1 MDDALRVNAR
11 HLYEVEGLSIR
22 QVAVKLGIG
31 RKKAARLLSS
41 SDLKRSMPDSIIK
54 PYERLIGEWY
64 AGYPFLRAT
73 QVFERLKSY
82 GYTGGYTAV
91 KEYTARYRRKKKKEA
106 FYELEFLPG
115 EEAQVDWMQWS
126 FPFGIVYGFAFILSY
141 SRYLYAGFYPRQS
154 MEFFL
159 DGHISALREINGVPQ
174 RMRYDNLKS
183 VVITRKPEI
192 VYNAR
197 FLDFARHY
205 GFAIHA
211 CNPGKGNE
219 KGRVERVIRDMEE
232 FIKPETFSSID
243 DLNKRFSIWRSE
255 RNRRIHRTT
264 RKRPVDAILEERL
277 KPLPAIQYKAYR
289 CIPAHITKT
298 GFVDFETNRYSVP
311 SSCSQ
316 MTATILAYH
325 DRIDIVVN
333 DRIRDRIVAS
343 HKRSFG
349 RQDKIENPAHR
360 ERILDR
366 TNQEFK
372 QRRIYQLMK
381 GMDESIKVFLNRAE
395 EEGEDVLATA
405 YTLFRLLRTNA
416 KGSLISAAREAVNGK
431 IYKTSYI
438 QSLLQP
444 YEKMNNP
451 VKPQNQGLLTINY
464 RGRDLLDYD
473 KLI

>member
-1 MDDALRVNAR
+1 MDDALRINAK
-11 HLYEVEGLSIR
+11 HLYEVERLSIR

-41 SDLKRSMPDSIIK
+41 SDLKRSVRDGIIT

-64 AGYPFLRAT
+64 SEYPFLRAT
-73 QVFERLKSY
+73 QAFERLKSY
-82 GYTGGYTAV
+82 GYTGGYYTV
-91 KEYTARYRRKKKKEA
+91 KEYTARYRKKKKKEA
-106 FYELEFLPG
+106 FHELTFLPG

-126 FPFGIVYGFAFILSY
+126 FPFGVVYGFAFILSY
-141 SRYLYAGFYPRQS
+141 SRYLYARFYPKAS

-159 DGHISALREINGVPQ
+159 DGHISALKEISGCPQ

-183 VVITRKPEI
+183 VVLKRKPEI
-192 VYNAR
+192 VYNPQ

-232 FIKPETFSSID
+232 FIKPEKFSSID
-243 DLNKRFSIWRSE
+243 DLNKRFSVWRIE

-264 RKRPVDAILEERL
+264 GSMPAEAISEERL
-277 KPLPAIQYKAYR
+277 KPLPAITYKAYR
-289 CIPAHITKT
+289 CVPAHVTKT

-316 MTATILAYH
+316 MTGTILAYPELLE
-325 DRIDIVVN
+325 IVIK
-333 DRIRDRIVAS
+333 DKRVAS

-349 RQDKIENPAHR
+349 RQEKIENPAHR

-366 TNQEFK
+366 TNPEFK
-372 QRRIYQLMK
+372 QKRIYQLMM
-381 GMDESIKVFLNRAE
+381 GMDESIKLFLNRAE
-395 EEGEDVLATA
+395 EEGEDILAA
-405 YTLFRLLRTNA
+405 SHTLFRLLRTNA
-416 KGSLISAAREAVNGK
+416 KGSLVSAVREAVSGK
-431 IYKTSYI
+431 IYKISYI
-438 QSLLQP
+438 QSLLQNK
-444 YEKMNNP
+444 ETMNNP
-451 VKPQNQGLLTINY
+451 VQPQNQGLLEINY
-464 RGRDLLDYD
+464 EGRELADYD

>member
-1 MDDALRVNAR
+1 MGDALRINAK
-11 HLYEVEGLSIR
+11 HLHEVEKLSIR

-41 SDLKRSMPDSIIK
+41 CDVKKEVPVGIIN

-64 AGYPFLRAT
+64 SEYPFLRAT
-73 QVFERLKSY
+73 QAFERLKSY
-82 GYTGGYTAV
+82 GYTGGYGTV
-91 KEYTARYRRKKKKEA
+91 KEYTIRYRRKKKRES
-106 FYELEFLPG
+106 FHELEFLPG

-126 FPFGIVYGFAFILSY
+126 FPFGVVYGFAFILSY
-141 SRYLYAGFYPRQS
+141 SRYLYARFYPKAS

-159 DGHISALREINGVPQ
+159 DGHISALKEISGCPR

-183 VVITRKPEI
+183 VVIKRKPEI
-192 VYNAR
+192 AYNTQ

-232 FIKPETFSSID
+232 FIKPEKFSSID
-243 DLNKRFSIWRSE
+243 DLNKRFSVWRIE
-255 RNRRIHRTT
+255 RNKRIHRTT
-264 RKRPVDAILEERL
+264 GKKPAEAILEERL
-277 KPLPAIQYKAYR
+277 KTLPAIPYKAYR
-289 CIPAHITKT
+289 CIPAHVTKT

-316 MTATILAYH
+316 MTGTILAYPEH
-325 DRIDIVVN
+325 LEIVIK
-333 DRIRDRIVAS
+333 DKRVAS

-349 RQDKIENPAHR
+349 RQEKIENPSHR

-366 TNQEFK
+366 TNPEFK
-372 QRRIYQLMK
+372 QKRIYQLMM
-381 GMDESIKVFLNRAE
+381 GMDESIRQFLNCAE
-395 EEGEDVLATA
+395 EEGEDILAA
-405 YTLFRLLRTNA
+405 SYTLFSLLRTNA
-416 KGSLISAAREAVNGK
+416 KESLVSAVREAVSGQ
-431 IYKTSYI
+431 IYKASYI

-444 YEKMNNP
+444 KDTMNNP
-451 VKPQNQGLLTINY
+451 VRPQNHGLLEINY
-464 RGRDLLDYD
+464 KGRELSDYD

>member
-1 MDDALRVNAR
+1 MDDALRINAR

-22 QVAVKLGIG
+22 QVAVKMGIG

-41 SDLKRSMPDSIIK
+41 SNLKRSVQESIIQ

-64 AGYPFLRAT
+64 GEYPFFRAT
-73 QVFERLKSY
+73 QIFERLKSY

-91 KEYTARYRRKKKKEA
+91 KEYTVRYRRKKKKEA
-106 FYELEFLPG
+106 FHELTFLPG

-126 FPFGIVYGFAFILSY
+126 FPFGVVYGFAFILSY

-159 DGHISALREINGVPQ
+159 DGHISALQEINGVPQ

-192 VYNAR
+192 VYNTQ

-232 FIKPETFSSID
+232 FIKPETFTSID
-243 DLNKRFSIWRSE
+243 DLNKRFSIWRAE

-264 RKRPVDAILEERL
+264 KKRPVDSISEERL

-316 MTATILAYH
+316 MTGTILAYPKH
-325 DRIDIVVN
+325 IEIVIPKVG
-333 DRIRDRIVAS
+333 AS
-343 HKRSFG
+343 KR
-349 RQDKIENPAHR
+349 K
-360 ERILDR
+360 
-366 TNQEFK
+366 T
-372 QRRIYQLMK
+372 RRSHLTK
-381 GMDESIKVFLNRAE
+381 
-395 EEGEDVLATA
+395 
-405 YTLFRLLRTNA
+405 
-416 KGSLISAAREAVNGK
+416 
-431 IYKTSYI
+431 
-438 QSLLQP
+438 
-444 YEKMNNP
+444 
-451 VKPQNQGLLTINY
+451 GLLAD
-464 RGRDLLDYD
+464 RRR
-473 KLI
+473 

>member
-1 MDDALRVNAR
+1 MDDALRINAR
-11 HLYEVEGLSIR
+11 HLREVEGLSIR

-41 SDLKRSMPDSIIK
+41 SDLKKSVPDSIIK

-64 AGYPFLRAT
+64 SEYPFLRAT
-73 QVFERLKSY
+73 QAFERLKSY

-91 KEYTARYRRKKKKEA
+91 KEYTFRYRRKKKKEA
-106 FYELEFLPG
+106 FHELTFLPG

-126 FPFGIVYGFAFILSY
+126 FPFGVVYGFAFILSY
-141 SRYLYAGFYPRQS
+141 SRYLYAGFYPRHS

-159 DGHISALREINGVPQ
+159 DGHISALREIGGVP
-174 RMRYDNLKS
+174 RGMRYDNLKS
-183 VVITRKPEI
+183 VVLKRKPEI
-192 VYNAR
+192 VYNTQ

-243 DLNKRFSIWRSE
+243 DLNKRFSLWRKE
-255 RNRRIHRTT
+255 RNSRIHRTT
-264 RKRPVDAILEERL
+264 KKKPVDALSEERL
-277 KPLPAIQYKAYR
+277 KPLPCIPYKAYR
-289 CIPAHITKT
+289 CIPAHVTKT

-311 SSCSQ
+311 SSYSQ
-316 MTATILAYH
+316 MTGTILTYPEY
-325 DRIDIVVN
+325 IEIVIK
-333 DRIRDRIVAS
+333 DKRVAS

-349 RQDKIENPAHR
+349 RQEKIENPSHR

-366 TNQEFK
+366 TNPEFK
-372 QRRIYQLMK
+372 QKRIYQLMM
-381 GMDESIKVFLNRAE
+381 GMDESIRQFLNCAE
-395 EEGEDVLATA
+395 EEGEDILAA
-405 YTLFRLLRTNA
+405 SHTLFRLIRTNA
-416 KGSLISAAREAVNGK
+416 KESLVSAVREAVTSN
-431 IYKTSYI
+431 IYKVSYV

-444 YEKMNNP
+444 GITVNNP
-451 VKPQNQGLLTINY
+451 VRPQNQGLLEINY
-464 RGRDLLDYD
+464 EGRELSDYD

>member
-1 MDDALRVNAR
+1 MDEALRINAR

-22 QVAVKLGIG
+22 QVAAKLGMG

-41 SDLKRSMPDSIIK
+41 SDLKRNARDGIIK

-64 AGYPFLRAT
+64 AEYPFLRAT

-82 GYTGGYTAV
+82 GYTGGYYSV
-91 KEYTARYRRKKKKEA
+91 KEHTFRYRKKKKKES
-106 FYELEFLPG
+106 FQELDFLPG

-126 FPFGIVYGFAFILSY
+126 FPFGTVYGFAFILSY
-141 SRYLYAGFYPRQS
+141 SRYLYARFYPRHS

-159 DGHISALREINGVPQ
+159 DGHISALKEISGCPQ

-183 VVITRKPEI
+183 VVPKRKPEMA
-192 VYNAR
+192 YNTQ

-205 GFAIHA
+205 GFAVHA

-232 FIKPETFSSID
+232 FIKPEKFSSID
-243 DLNKRFSIWRSE
+243 DLNKRFSVWRQE
-255 RNRRIHRTT
+255 RNRRMHRTT
-264 RKRPVDAILEERL
+264 GKMPVDALLEERL
-277 KPLPAIQYKAYR
+277 KPLPAITYKAYR
-289 CIPAHITKT
+289 CVPVHVTKT

-316 MTATILAYH
+316 MTGTMLAYPGH
-325 DRIDIVVN
+325 IEIVIK
-333 DRIRDRIVAS
+333 DKIVAS

-349 RQDKIENPAHR
+349 RQEKMENPAHR

-366 TNQEFK
+366 TNPEFK
-372 QRRIYQLMK
+372 QRRIYQLMT
-381 GMDESIKVFLNRAE
+381 GMDESIKLFLNRAE
-395 EEGEDVLATA
+395 EEGEDVLAA
-405 YTLFRLLRTNA
+405 SYTLFRLLRTNA
-416 KGSLISAAREAVNGK
+416 RESLVSAVRDAASGK
-431 IYKTSYI
+431 IHKTSYI
-438 QSLLQP
+438 QSLLQNK
-444 YEKMNNP
+444 ETMNNP
-451 VKPQNQGLLTINY
+451 VRPQNQGLLDINY
-464 RGRDLLDYD
+464 EGRELADYD

>member
-1 MDDALRVNAR
+1 MDDTLRINAR

-22 QVAVKLGIG
+22 QVAVKMGIG

-91 KEYTARYRRKKKKEA
+91 KEYTVRYRRKKKKEA
-106 FYELEFLPG
+106 FHELTFLPG

-126 FPFGIVYGFAFILSY
+126 FPFGTVYGFAFILSY

-159 DGHISALREINGVPQ
+159 DGHISALREIGGVP
-174 RMRYDNLKS
+174 RGMRYDNLKS

-192 VYNAR
+192 VYNTQ

-264 RKRPVDAILEERL
+264 KKRPVDALSEERL
-277 KPLPAIQYKAYR
+277 KTLPAIQYKAYR
-289 CIPAHITKT
+289 CIPAHVTKT

-316 MTATILAYH
+316 MTGTILAYSEH
-325 DRIDIVVN
+325 IEIVVS
-333 DRIRDRIVAS
+333 DKTKDRIVAS

-349 RQDKIENPAHR
+349 RQEKIENPAHR

-366 TNQEFK
+366 TNPEFK
-372 QRRIYQLMK
+372 QKRIYQLMM
-381 GMDESIKVFLNRAE
+381 GMDESIRQFLNRAE
-395 EEGEDVLATA
+395 EEGEDILAA
-405 YTLFRLLRTNA
+405 SHTLFRLIRTNA
-416 KGSLISAAREAVNGK
+416 KGSLVSAVREAVSGK

-438 QSLLQP
+438 QSLMQP
-444 YEKMNNP
+444 NVTMNNP
-451 VKPQNQGLLTINY
+451 VQPQNQGLLEINY
-464 RGRDLLDYD
+464 KGRELADYD

>member
-1 MDDALRVNAR
+1 MDDALRINAK
-11 HLYEVEGLSIR
+11 HLHEVEGLSIR

-31 RKKAARLLSS
+31 RKKATRLLSFC
-41 SDLKRSMPDSIIK
+41 DVKKEVHVGIIN

-64 AGYPFLRAT
+64 SEYPFLRAT
-73 QVFERLKSY
+73 QAFERLKSY

-106 FYELEFLPG
+106 FHELTFLPG

-126 FPFGIVYGFAFILSY
+126 FPFGTVYGFAFILSY
-141 SRYLYAGFYPRQS
+141 SRYLYARFYPKTS

-159 DGHISALREINGVPQ
+159 DGHISALKEISGCPR

-183 VVITRKPEI
+183 VVIKRKPEI
-192 VYNAR
+192 TYNTQ

-205 GFAIHA
+205 GFTIHA

-243 DLNKRFSIWRSE
+243 DLNRRFSVWRTG

-264 RKRPVDAILEERL
+264 GSMPVDAISEERL
-277 KPLPAIQYKAYR
+277 KPLPAISYKAYR
-289 CIPAHITKT
+289 CIPAHVTKT

-311 SSCSQ
+311 SSFSQ
-316 MTATILAYH
+316 MTGTILAYPELLE
-325 DRIDIVVN
+325 IVIK
-333 DRIRDRIVAS
+333 DKIVAS

-349 RQDKIENPAHR
+349 RQEKIENPSHR

-366 TNQEFK
+366 TNPEFK
-372 QRRIYQLMK
+372 QKRIYQLMM
-381 GMDESIKVFLNRAE
+381 GMDESIRQFLNRAE
-395 EEGEDVLATA
+395 EEGEDILAA
-405 YTLFRLLRTNA
+405 SHTLFRLLRTNA
-416 KGSLISAAREAVNGK
+416 KESLVSAVREAVSGK

-438 QSLLQP
+438 LSLLQP
-444 YEKMNNP
+444 EETMNNP
-451 VKPQNQGLLTINY
+451 VQPQNQGLLTINY
-464 RGRDLLDYD
+464 EGRELSDYD